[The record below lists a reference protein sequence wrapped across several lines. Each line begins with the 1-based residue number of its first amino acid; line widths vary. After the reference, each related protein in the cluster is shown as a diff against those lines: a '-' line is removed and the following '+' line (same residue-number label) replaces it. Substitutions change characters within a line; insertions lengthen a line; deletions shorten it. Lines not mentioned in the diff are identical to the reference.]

1 MDGILYNLLKSDDI
15 IIIKMYLL
23 IGGRNL
29 MFFYLAVAKMD
40 FYDQFR
46 R

>member
-15 IIIKMYLL
+15 IIT
-23 IGGRNL
+23 GRNL
-29 MFFYLAVAKMD
+29 MFFYLAVAKRD

>member
-15 IIIKMYLL
+15 IITKMYLL

-29 MFFYLAVAKMD
+29 MFF
-40 FYDQFR
+40 
-46 R
+46 